1 MHDCFHSRFKKL
13 LLAGRLHSRKVSR
26 IITRGFFF
34 SQRTI
39 ISSRHELD
47 KMVDQW
53 VSIYLQSTFMTEL
66 RVKVSRHAVCLW
78 AHNCRGEGYAIV
90 CFPCLCVC
98 LLLLG
103 WGHDEN
109 KLLSQIFGGP
119 VDWKLHFIP
128 FCIFYLVSALVSL
141 QHWSVQAW
149 MNHFWKMSTSLKWIK
164 KKKKIH

>member
-13 LLAGRLHSRKVSR
+13 LLADRLHSHKVSC

-103 WGHDEN
+103 WGHDKN

-119 VDWKLHFIP
+119 VDWKLHFVP

-141 QHWSVQAW
+141 QHLSVQAW
-149 MNHFWKMSTSLKWIK
+149 MNHFYKMSTSLKWIFLK
-164 KKKKIH
+164 K